1 MFCVLLRFVPQR
13 DIAED
18 LLHDGFIH
26 LFEKIKDFRG
36 DGSFEGWS
44 RRIFITMALSH
55 LRRGKRWITTAD
67 DQCLASIPGSSVS
80 AIEKM
85 ELEELTAKIAQL
97 PHTQRTILNLYSI
110 EGYSHDEIAAMLGI
124 TTQNSR
130 TTLHR
135 AKAQLSQIIATR

>member
-44 RRIFITMALSH
+44 RRIFITIALSH
-55 LRRGKRWITTAD
+55 LRRGKKWKADGD
-67 DQCLASIPGSSVS
+67 DQRLESIPSSVVS
-80 AIEKM
+80 AIEKI
-85 ELEELTAKIAQL
+85 EAEELIAKIAQL
-97 PHTQRTILNLYSI
+97 PQKQRTILNLYSI
-110 EGYSHDEIAAMLGI
+110 EGYSHDEIAEILGI

-135 AKAQLSQIIATR
+135 AKAQLSQIITTR